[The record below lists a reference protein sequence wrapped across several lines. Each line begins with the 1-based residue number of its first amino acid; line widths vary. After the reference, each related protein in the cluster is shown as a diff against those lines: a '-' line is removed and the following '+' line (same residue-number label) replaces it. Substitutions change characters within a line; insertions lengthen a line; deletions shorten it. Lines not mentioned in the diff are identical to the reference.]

1 MTVVVIGG
9 GIVGMSS
16 AYRLSERGA
25 DVILLEKDAI
35 GAGSSDRAAGGIRA
49 QFTTPVSIALSK
61 RSIEVWETFDE
72 EFGVD
77 IGYNR
82 PGYLYL
88 AREQST
94 ADRIAENVTIHNDH
108 DVPSRFVEP
117 DDIADLCPAI
127 RREHYVGGTYCPTD
141 GYADPHLALQ
151 GFYEAATDAGV
162 DIRVD
167 TAVTDLVQDGS
178 GRVRGVVTDADTLD
192 AEAVVNAAGA
202 WSPQIAA
209 MADVDLPVVPKR
221 RQAIIVEPDT
231 PVPETVPFTTDIDSG
246 SYFRPDGGGEALVGG
261 HFSETDPEMDPDQY
275 DRGYQQA
282 WAADAIEHAA
292 DVAGYFGPATTIKD
306 GWAGLYAM
314 TPDHHP
320 IIEESVPGLIT
331 ATGFSGHGFM
341 QSPATG
347 LVVAELILDGTPTTV
362 DIAPLDRHRF
372 DRGDALHETFYSA

>member
-16 AYRLSERGA
+16 AYHLSERGA
-25 DVILLEKDAI
+25 DVVLIEKDTI

-49 QFTTPVSIALSK
+49 QFTTSVSIGLSK
-61 RSIEVWETFDE
+61 RSIEVWERFDE
-72 EFGVD
+72 RFGVD

-94 ADRIAENVTIHNDH
+94 ADQIAENVRIHNDH
-108 DVPSRFVEP
+108 DIPSRFVEP
-117 DDIADLCPAI
+117 DRIAELCPQI
-127 RREHYVGGTYCPTD
+127 RQDHYVGGTYCPTD

-162 DIRVD
+162 DVRVG
-167 TAVTDLVQDGS
+167 TAVTDLDQDPT
-178 GRVRGVVTDADTLD
+178 GRVRTVVTDAGTID

-209 MADVDLPVVPKR
+209 MVDIDLPVTPKR
-221 RQAIIVEPDT
+221 RQAIVVEPAT
-231 PVPETVPFTTDIDSG
+231 PVPETVPFTTDIDTG
-246 SYFRPDGGGEALVGG
+246 SYFRPDGGGDALVGG
-261 HFSETDPEMDPDQY
+261 HFDATDPAMDPDQY
-275 DRGYQQA
+275 DRGYHQD
-282 WAADAIEHAA
+282 WAADAIEHAG
-292 DVAGYFGPATTIKD
+292 DVAGYFGPETMVKD

-347 LVVAELILDGTPTTV
+347 IVVAELIHDGAATTV
-362 DIAPLDRHRF
+362 DITPLDRNRF